1 MVLPHPRTDGTLPP
15 GQHTITNLSDL
26 FAAFPATTARRRM
39 LDVALTRLVEAVRDL
54 ALGTSLVIDGSYTT
68 GKAEPEDVDVAMLST
83 GADETVTLQRLQA
96 EGVDLNLRDVFV
108 LTTQPDFERWVQFFS
123 ADRTGQVRGVLLL
136 AI

>member
-1 MVLPHPRTDGTLPP
+1 
-15 GQHTITNLSDL
+15 
-26 FAAFPATTARRRM
+26 M

-68 GKAEPEDVDVAMLST
+68 AKAEPEDVDVAMLST

-96 EGVDLNLRDVFV
+96 EGVDLNLLDVFV